1 MGKLCSKETQS
12 SSAIE
17 SSNTKTSAPPLIPQE
32 KEVKIP
38 SYSSEADK
46 YYECQEKKFNYL
58 NKLKFQDYLYSLVN
72 FSNDNATLEDD
83 YSKSNLD
90 ISSNDAF
97 YNEAFYSD
105 TFQSFVENKIL
116 KHKTLYDEAQNN
128 ERITSI
134 FKTILMQGHYALGQ
148 KLAQDAKKKG
158 DENADQ
164 SSIITKGY
172 ALAFGILFCGGPNYV
187 KIRTI
192 FNLFSEGGNIKTN
205 DKFSQFMLSLFIL
218 SSYAML
224 HVRNKISDF
233 EEVGGLEK
241 PILKKLMDTSELK
254 DSQHLVEV
262 TNKLIFGD
270 DLSQSLNYENFKSK
284 FADDNKDTSIAFM
297 LTTPGVRFMQNKHNV

>member
-17 SSNTKTSAPPLIPQE
+17 SSNSTAPPLIPQE

-38 SYSSEADK
+38 TYTSEADK

-58 NKLKFQDYLYSLVN
+58 NKLRFQDYLYSVVN

-90 ISSNDAF
+90 YSSNDAF
-97 YNEAFYSD
+97 FNEAFYSD

-116 KHKTLYDEAQNN
+116 KHKTLYDEASNN
-128 ERITSI
+128 EKITSI

-148 KLAQDAKKKG
+148 KLAQDAKKNG

-164 SSIITKGY
+164 STMVTKGY
-172 ALAFGILFCGGPNYV
+172 ALGFGILFCGGPNYV

-192 FNLFSEGGNIKTN
+192 FNLFQEGGNIKSN
-205 DKFSQFMLSLFIL
+205 EKFSHFMLGLFIL

-224 HVRNKISDF
+224 HVRNKLSDY

-270 DLSQSLNYENFKSK
+270 DLSQSLNYDNFKAK

-297 LTTPGVRFMQNKHNV
+297 LTAPGVRFMQNKHNV